1 MTEYVNVMAKKADS
15 LCSEQGFGNIYKV
28 FIPFIDLGLCQNL
41 LFSYIIPSLFVLV
54 SATLFINTDA
64 NDFKKSSSLLI
75 WF

>member
-28 FIPFIDLGLCQNL
+28 FIPFIDLGLYQNL

-64 NDFKKSSSLLI
+64 NDLKKFHPLY
-75 WF
+75 